1 MKTMTVKTQQQLNQ
15 VLAEEAFIT
24 IILDGDEFSIPDQ
37 KLLTGFTFIGK
48 TPTTLLKLVGTP
60 GYSFCK
66 KSKGDVHDI
75 NQLAPLGGI
84 AAVKDVYITSESTL
98 ELAFQDRE
106 EYKSWSSATIDR
118 DKINVVFIN
127 ETMDYLIDQSKDKSP
142 AERFIDDLFEDFVDS
157 VFKN

>member
-1 MKTMTVKTQQQLNQ
+1 MKTITVNTQQELNL
-15 VLAEEAFIT
+15 VLAEEAYIT

-37 KLLTGFTFIGK
+37 RLLTGFTFIGK
-48 TPTTLLKLVGTP
+48 NPDTSLTLTGSS

-84 AAVKDVYITSESTL
+84 AAMKDLYITSETPL